1 MLIDTGNGI
10 EYLTTIG
17 DFYDVLR
24 RRTSDEF
31 LREFENLLARREL
44 EIEEKWEDCYGL
56 DSEAL
61 EEAVRIQLTD
71 IRDMLESDVRPLKE
85 GKRINRKAIIESFD
99 EAIKM
104 IDYLLG
110 EV

>member
-10 EYLTTIG
+10 EYLTTIE

-31 LREFENLLARREL
+31 LREFENLLVKREQ

-61 EEAVRIQLTD
+61 EEAVRTQLTD
-71 IRDMLESDVRPLKE
+71 IRDMLEEDVRPLKE
-85 GKRINRKAIIESFD
+85 GKRINRKAVIESFD
-99 EAIKM
+99 EAIKT
-104 IDYLLG
+104 IDYLL
-110 EV
+110 